1 MKMLKNNN
9 GAILRKLTMRSL
21 KSGKM
26 RNIFIIITV
35 ALSAALISGL
45 AGFALA
51 MDKKEDRDLSVQPHV
66 IYGDLSNNQVESIK
80 NDERVEDIVRYKH
93 GGSMEVENYEI
104 RPSYFSD
111 EGKIIASMRSDI
123 TEGSYPE
130 KINEAVVSKEYM
142 KKIGKEPV
150 IGAEFSVTWLD
161 GSTETYTVTGFNDL
175 ESESQFYIMLS
186 EEYAENG
193 SQLKDVSYTA
203 ASRIVG
209 VANMDAQT
217 FLNTI
222 RGIGG
227 EYGIPR
233 HQISENS
240 NFVIKIS
247 NIRASTLLAVIVI
260 SAAVLFVSVF
270 VIYSIFYISVTGRI
284 RQFGQLRTIG
294 MTSKQIRKT
303 VRYEGIFL
311 SAMGSLIGILVGTAF
326 AYFIVPKGFY
336 LPNTLITAVLT
347 IAATSLTVMFS
358 VKKPAKIAAAAS
370 PIEAAKMNDNGGG
383 TTSSKKG
390 KRKLTPFG
398 LAKIS
403 ADSNRKKSAMT
414 AVSLGI
420 GGVIFVM
427 GTTLIASYNIEEY
440 SRVGKYHFGDYVLEI
455 SDNAVQTSEH
465 GAADIQ
471 INNPLTKEI
480 EAEIAAFD
488 GVKKVTRYDRFSV
501 QYEYN
506 NYQPSDSVMPFESRY
521 TDVMNKC
528 RAEGEAFDYDKMVR
542 NKEIIICNN
551 DQALEIY
558 GWKFETGDTVKLKWY
573 DGYEYREDNFTVAG
587 SFDIGKLL
595 KLNDEDADYLTIGTG
610 WFYIPMD
617 LLKTMFPDE
626 YDTSDGLVVEVEDYK
641 TDMAVK
647 EFLQKYADSDP
658 HLRLTCFSDVVNND
672 KSNYYLVAGMV
683 WGLSAFIIGFALINL
698 INTLVSN
705 IMSRKREFAML
716 CSIGMNGGQL
726 KKMIIGEGLI
736 LAAKNIIITAVFG
749 TAAGYVLIQIMREF
763 AATYLHW
770 HFPGWYILGY
780 IAMVLIVP
788 VLISAVITKILE
800 KKTLV
805 ERLRESY
812 L

>member
-1 MKMLKNNN
+1 MLKNNN
-9 GAILRKLTMRSL
+9 GAILRKLTARSL
-21 KSGKM
+21 RSEKM

-51 MDKKEDRDLSVQPHV
+51 MDKKEEREFAVQPHV
-66 IYGDLSNNQVESIK
+66 IYGDLSSKQVESIK
-80 NDERVEDIVRYKH
+80 KDERVEDIVRYKR
-93 GGSMEVENYEI
+93 GGSMEVGNYEI
-104 RPSYFSD
+104 RPTYFSD
-111 EGKIIASMRSDI
+111 EGKITESIRSNI
-123 TEGSYPE
+123 TEGSYPQ

-150 IGAEFSVTWLD
+150 IDEEFSVTWLD

-193 SQLKDVSYTA
+193 SQLKDIPYTA
-203 ASRIVG
+203 AVRIVG
-209 VANMDAQT
+209 AADMDDQT

-222 RGIGG
+222 RGMGE

-233 HQISENS
+233 HQINENS
-240 NFVIKIS
+240 GFVVKIS
-247 NIRASTLLAVIVI
+247 NITASTLLAVIAV

-303 VRYEGIFL
+303 VQYEGIFL
-311 SAMGSLIGILVGTAF
+311 SGVGSLIGIAVGTAF
-326 AYFIVPKGFY
+326 AYFVIPNGFS
-336 LPNTLITAVLT
+336 LSNTLITAVLT
-347 IAATSLTVMFS
+347 IIATTLTVMFS

-383 TTSSKKG
+383 TAFSQNR

-427 GTTLIASYNIEEY
+427 GTTLISSYNIEEY
-440 SRVGKYHFGDYVLEI
+440 SRVGKYHFGDYVLQI
-455 SDNAVQTSEH
+455 SDNAVKLSEH

-480 EAEIAAFD
+480 ETEIAAFE
-488 GVKKVTRYDRFSV
+488 GVKKVTRYDRLNV

-506 NYQPSDSVMPFESRY
+506 NYQTSDAAMPFESRY
-521 TDVMNKC
+521 IDAMNKC
-528 RAEGEAFDYDKMVR
+528 RAEGEAFDYDRMVR
-542 NKEIIICNN
+542 NKEIAICNN
-551 DQALEIY
+551 DQVQEIY
-558 GWKFETGDTVKLKWY
+558 GWKFKIGDTVKLKWY

-587 SFDIGKLL
+587 SFDLGKMM
-595 KLNDEDADYLTIGTG
+595 KLNNEDADYLTIGMG
-610 WFYIPMD
+610 WFNIPKD
-617 LLKTMFPDE
+617 LLKTMFPEE
-626 YDTSDGLVVEVEDYK
+626 YDPSDGIIVEVEDYK
-641 TDMAVK
+641 TDTAVK
-647 EFLQKYADSDP
+647 EFLQKYVDSDP
-658 HLRLTCFSDVVNND
+658 HLILTCFADEVNNG
-672 KSNYYLVAGMV
+672 KSNYYLIMGMV
-683 WGLSAFIIGFALINL
+683 WGLSAFVIGFALINL

-705 IMSRKREFAML
+705 AMSRKKEFAML
-716 CSIGMNGGQL
+716 CSIGMSGGQL

-736 LAAKNIIITAVFG
+736 LAAKNIIITSVFG
-749 TAAGYVLIQIMREF
+749 TAAGYVMIQIMREF
-763 AATYLHW
+763 QATYLHW
-770 HFPGWYILGY
+770 HFPGWYMLGY

-788 VLISAVITKILE
+788 MLISAVITNILE

-805 ERLRESY
+805 ERLREAE
-812 L
+812 

>member
-1 MKMLKNNN
+1 MLKNNN

-21 KSGKM
+21 RSGKM

-45 AGFALA
+45 ADFSLA
-51 MDKKEDRDLSVQPHV
+51 MNKKEDRELAVQPHV
-66 IYGDLSNNQVESIK
+66 IYGDLSNEQAENLK
-80 NDERVEDIVRYKH
+80 NDESIEDIVRYKQ

-104 RPSYFSD
+104 RPVYLSG
-111 EGKIIASMRSDI
+111 EGKIIESMRMNI
-123 TEGSYPE
+123 TEGRCPE
-130 KINEAVVSKEYM
+130 KSDEAAVSKKYL
-142 KKIGKEPV
+142 KKLGIEPV

-161 GSTETYTVTGFNDL
+161 GAKETYTVTGLNEL
-175 ESESQFYIMLS
+175 EAESQFFIMLS
-186 EEYAENG
+186 KEYAENG

-203 ASRIVG
+203 AARIIG
-209 VANMDAQT
+209 ASDMDDQT
-217 FLNTI
+217 FLDTI
-222 RGIGG
+222 RGIGE

-240 NFVIKIS
+240 SFVIKIS
-247 NIRASTLLAVIVI
+247 DIRASDLLAVIGV

-303 VRYEGIFL
+303 VQYEGIFL
-311 SAMGSLIGILVGTAF
+311 SVVGSLIGILVGTAF
-326 AYFIVPKGFY
+326 AYFVVPKGFY
-336 LPNTLITAVLT
+336 FPDTLITAALT
-347 IAATSLTVMFS
+347 IIAVSLTVMFS

-370 PIEAAKMNDNGGG
+370 PIEAAKMNDNSG
-383 TTSSKKG
+383 TASSKTG

-427 GTTLIASYNIEEY
+427 GTTLVASYNIEEY
-440 SRVGKYHFGDYVLEI
+440 SRVGVYRFGDYILQI
-455 SDNAVQTSEH
+455 SDNAVKLSEH

-471 INNPLTKEI
+471 INNPLTKEM
-480 EAEIAAFD
+480 EEEIAAFE
-488 GVKKVTRYDRFSV
+488 GVKKVTRYDRFRV

-506 NYQPSDSVMPFESRY
+506 NYQTNDDVMPFESRY
-521 TDVMNKC
+521 IDAMNAS
-528 RAEGEAFDYDKMVR
+528 RTEGEAFDYDRMVR
-542 NKEIIICNN
+542 NKEIAIFGNE
-551 DQALEIY
+551 LVKEIY
-558 GWKFETGDTVKLKWY
+558 GWNFKIGDKVRLKWY
-573 DGYEYREDNFTVAG
+573 DGYEYREDDFTVAG
-587 SFDIGKLL
+587 SFGRGELM
-595 KLNDEDADYLTIGTG
+595 KLNTEEAYYLAVGSG
-610 WFYIPMD
+610 WFYIPED
-617 LLKTMFPDE
+617 LFKTMVPEE
-626 YDTSDGLVVEVEDYK
+626 YDPSDGIIVEVEDYK
-641 TDMAVK
+641 TDTAVK
-647 EFLQKYADSDP
+647 EFLQKYADSDS
-658 HLRLTCFSDVVNND
+658 HLMLDCFSDAVTD
-672 KSNYYLVAGMV
+672 GRSNYYLLMGLV
-683 WGLSAFIIGFALINL
+683 WGLSAFMIGFALINL

-705 IMSRKREFAML
+705 AMSRKREFAML
-716 CSIGMNGGQL
+716 CSIGMSGGQL

-749 TAAGYVLIQIMREF
+749 TAAGYAMIQIMREF
-763 AATYLHW
+763 QAAYLHW
-770 HFPGWYILGY
+770 HFPVWYMLGY

-788 VLISAVITKILE
+788 VFISAVITNILE

-805 ERLRESY
+805 ERLREIE
-812 L
+812 